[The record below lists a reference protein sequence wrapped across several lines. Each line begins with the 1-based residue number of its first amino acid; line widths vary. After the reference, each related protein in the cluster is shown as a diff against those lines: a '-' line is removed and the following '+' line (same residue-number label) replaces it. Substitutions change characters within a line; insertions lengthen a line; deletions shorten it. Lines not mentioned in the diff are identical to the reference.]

1 MGVVGGNSR
10 RYRAN
15 KKAAHAADPDR
26 PQLLNPHRIKPLRQY
41 HALER
46 VPFSIA
52 GPITLA
58 WQVFAISG
66 KFLPF
71 SADFRQFPKFRV
83 PFPESGCHFQKLV
96 WIRGGRRRP
105 PPSTTSTRPPRGVAP
120 DPVGQTEKQKQK
132 PRQNQRLISFLS
144 LLSSLCSARSSGP
157 LFMQNLVVMH
167 DATRVDNA
175 GEFPCES
182 QLRKGL
188 IAAAAIP
195 EAKRTL

>member
-71 SADFRQFPKFRV
+71 RADFRQFPKFRV

-105 PPSTTSTRPPRGVAP
+105 PPSTTSTRPPQGGSTGPSWSNRKTKTKTAAKSKTYLFSVSS
-120 DPVGQTEKQKQK
+120 
-132 PRQNQRLISFLS
+132 LFS
-144 LLSSLCSARSSGP
+144 LLGALERPAIHAKLSSYA
-157 LFMQNLVVMH
+157 
-167 DATRVDNA
+167 
-175 GEFPCES
+175 
-182 QLRKGL
+182 
-188 IAAAAIP
+188 
-195 EAKRTL
+195 